1 MNLTQRIITIL
12 MVVLGTM
19 ATRFL
24 PFLIF
29 GSEKP
34 TPALIQT
41 LGKILPSAALGMLAV
56 YCFKDVSFS
65 TGSHGLPEII
75 SLILIIFIH
84 SWKKNMLL
92 SISAGTICYMLLVQM
107 VF

>member
-1 MNLTQRIITIL
+1 MTLTQQIITIF

-29 GSEKP
+29 RGEKP
-34 TPALIQT
+34 TPKFVQT

-56 YCFKDVSFS
+56 YGFKNVSFFS
-65 TGSHGLPEII
+65 QSHGLPEMI
-75 SLILIIFIH
+75 SLVFIVIIH
-84 SWKKNMLL
+84 CLKKNMLL
-92 SISAGTICYMLLVQM
+92 SIASGTICYMLLVQL

>member
-1 MNLTQRIITIL
+1 MTLTQRMITIL

-29 GSEKP
+29 RGEKP
-34 TPALIQT
+34 TPKFVQT

-56 YCFKDVSFS
+56 YGFKNVSFLS
-65 TGSHGLPEII
+65 GSHGLPEMI
-75 SLILIIFIH
+75 SLVFIVILH
-84 SWKKNMLL
+84 YLKKNMLL
-92 SISAGTICYMLLVQM
+92 SIASGTICYMLLVQL